1 MKTNLIY
8 IKLGGSL
15 ITDKHNESTPQ
26 NEVIRRMARE
36 IVTGMEKCPQT
47 RFLIGHGAGSFGH
60 IQAAR
65 YNTRKGV
72 HSARDWRGFANVAAI
87 VAELNSIVRTELL
100 SAGVPVFNVHPSA
113 SAQCQDRQLIAMAT
127 GPIKNALDNGLTP
140 LLHGDVAFDKTHGG
154 TIISTEMLFVFLSHF
169 MPPDLVLLAGMA
181 PGVLRKYPQG
191 SAIPEITP
199 NTFREYAAGATS
211 SGAPDVTGGMKSK
224 VAEMLTLVQ
233 NIPGATVRIFSALP
247 EGALA
252 RAICGTE
259 DTGTVIRAAQAEST
273 PASGY

>member
-8 IKLGGSL
+8 VKLGGSL
-15 ITDKHNESTPQ
+15 ITDKHSERTPR
-26 NEVIRRMARE
+26 NKVIRRLARE
-36 IVTGMEKCPQT
+36 IVGGMEKRPQT
-47 RFLIGHGAGSFGH
+47 RLLIGHGAGSFGH

-65 YNTRKGV
+65 YNTRGGV
-72 HSARDWRGFANVAAI
+72 HSARDWRGFANVAAT

-113 SAQCQDRQLIAMAT
+113 SARCHDGKLIALAA
-127 GPIKNALDNGLTP
+127 GPIKSAIDNGLTP
-140 LLHGDVAFDKTHGG
+140 VLHGDVAFDETLGG
-154 TIISTEMLFVFLSHF
+154 TIISTEMIFGFLSHI
-169 MPPDLVLLAGMA
+169 MPPDAVLLAGIA
-181 PGVLRKYPQG
+181 QGVLHKHPLG

-199 NTFREYAAGATS
+199 NTFREHAAGAAFS
-211 SGAPDVTGGMKSK
+211 DAPDVTGGMKSK

-233 NIPGATVRIFSALP
+233 NIPGATVRIFSAQP

-259 DTGTVIRAAQAEST
+259 ATGTVIRAERPEPT
-273 PASGY
+273 PA